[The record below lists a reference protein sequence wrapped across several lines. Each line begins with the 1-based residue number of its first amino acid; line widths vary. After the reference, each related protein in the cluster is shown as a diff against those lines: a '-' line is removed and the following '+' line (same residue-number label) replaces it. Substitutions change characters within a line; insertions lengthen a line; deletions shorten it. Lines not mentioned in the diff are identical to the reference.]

1 MIKVF
6 KINMHTGSS
15 SRLKMVDHN
24 ETYGCHILDSFSKF
38 RGFKNVLD
46 IGCGAGSDLLVVKK
60 CNNKANLTGID
71 FGNWNQEKLSKNN
84 INLIN
89 LDIEKDKL
97 PFESTILI

>member
-1 MIKVF
+1 
-6 KINMHTGSS
+6 MHTGSS

>member
-1 MIKVF
+1 
-6 KINMHTGSS
+6 
-15 SRLKMVDHN
+15 MVDHN

-71 FGNWNQEKLSKNN
+71 FGNWN
-84 INLIN
+84 
-89 LDIEKDKL
+89 
-97 PFESTILI
+97 